1 MNPEKQMIRGL
12 VDQSWIDE
20 LKTRAEQKNFDEWN
34 DIIQEADYLKNFEKY
49 FGNLD
54 YFKGKNFLDVGAG
67 FGGSLHKLVKKLGA
81 NLHNIDISPEAIE
94 FLKQQGETGHVSSV
108 HALPIENNSLDGVIS
123 TNLLNTSVAMDKED
137 FENIL
142 KEIFRVLKDQGTFI
156 QSHYGDTQM
165 PLSSE
170 EQLKIISEIGF
181 KNLEIMENKRSSEI
195 MHNSGYSGDLAFIA
209 KK

>member
-1 MNPEKQMIRGL
+1 MNPEKQQIRNL
-12 VDQSWIDE
+12 TDSSWVKE
-20 LKTRAEQKNFDEWN
+20 LKDRAEQKNFEEWN
-34 DIIQEADYLKNFEKY
+34 DIIQESDYLKNFEKY
-49 FGNLD
+49 FDNLD

-81 NLHNIDISPEAIE
+81 NLTNVDVSPEAIE
-94 FLKQQGETGHVSSV
+94 FLKQQGEHGHVSTV
-108 HALPIENNSLDGVIS
+108 HALPIEDNSLDGVIS

-142 KEIFRVLKDQGTFI
+142 KEIYRTLKDQGVFI

-165 PLSSE
+165 PLSRE
-170 EQLKIISEIGF
+170 EQQKLISEIGF
-181 KNLEIMENKRSSEI
+181 KNFEIMENKRSSEN
-195 MHNSGYSGDLAFIA
+195 MHNAGYSDDLAFIA